1 MAAQSSVQ
9 IKDIYVQPIT
19 GIDSTSMN
27 NQLEVMFKMNN
38 QADASVLHL
47 QFGTAQDL
55 GDVLTIDASIIEQGG
70 KYYVS
75 YGGVE
80 QLIVGYDTSLSVELT
95 QSQESAYSYITLYI
109 GDINGESSNKLYF
122 IK

>member
-70 KYYVS
+70 QYYVS